1 MDDPH
6 YARDCREDLDQ
17 FRKARFGRTRSYA
30 YGDSRSSQSTSQ
42 QMQSQRISAPSVGS
56 NSLFAAANAAR
67 TRRTGNAFEA
77 GLSTLNED
85 AHSTIP
91 SSDDDLHD
99 GVECSPCPPPMAKS
113 SLVGGLK
120 VRRDSLS
127 NRNALQ
133 RAQTLSQ
140 IR

>member
-1 MDDPH
+1 MLL
-6 YARDCREDLDQ
+6 R
-17 FRKARFGRTRSYA
+17 G
-30 YGDSRSSQSTSQ
+30 TSNLNVD
-42 QMQSQRISAPSVGS
+42 RRGPAWLV
-56 NSLFAAANAAR
+56 LFAQPPLHHYLTLAKNK
-67 TRRTGNAFEA
+67 
-77 GLSTLNED
+77 LSMLAHLHCNED